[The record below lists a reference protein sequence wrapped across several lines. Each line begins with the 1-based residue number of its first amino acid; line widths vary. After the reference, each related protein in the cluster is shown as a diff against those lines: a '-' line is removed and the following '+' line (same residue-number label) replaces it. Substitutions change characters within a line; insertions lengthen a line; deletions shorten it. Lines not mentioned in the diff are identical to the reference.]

1 MHTNATYETK
11 GTGRSGQEFD
21 SEKMHPGAN
30 LPTTDVPP
38 QWQADWTIE
47 ELEKA
52 DALRKLPQELFDM
65 VAGHVREGTITR
77 EQAEADRDALMKE
90 RSEFVIEHNERVYEI
105 EFNMCEH

>member
-1 MHTNATYETK
+1 MTEIQRQTRK
-11 GTGRSGQEFD
+11 GGGLSVRTLKECWK
-21 SEKMHPGAN
+21 EA
-30 LPTTDVPP
+30 P
-38 QWQADWTIE
+38 QAIE